1 MTTARTI
8 YRGCGADALRLYL
21 TPKRERTRRKR
32 IGMPAPAR
40 MTREAML
47 AEALLLLDLEAMLW
61 PRAVL
66 PYLEHNAQ
74 FLAALYAT
82 ADAREAAS

>member
-1 MTTARTI
+1 MTSRTI

-32 IGMPAPAR
+32 MGLPEPAR

-61 PRAVL
+61 PRALL

-74 FLAALYAT
+74 FLAAMFAT
-82 ADAREAAS
+82 DDEREATL